1 MKAERILN
9 ALGQVEDKY
18 VKEAEPAS
26 KAPKRPALRKWGS
39 IAACLLLVAAAC
51 FGLRSPD
58 GSTGVSAYAYGAEEE
73 ITAAG
78 VITSTG
84 TISNSGEM
92 TGHPLMFFL
101 TGEDIESVRF
111 SCKNQQLNFVDWTE
125 KRDEFGTAQNFTVP
139 YGENAEEYYFLTI
152 DWVPNATIRALTDR
166 ADSTIATLPTELRE
180 DVIVM
185 EITFLSGKTETK
197 AIHITLQEDGSF
209 FAAFDDYSPTAEDE
223 FVLREDAETV
233 PKDILYGKTEMTI
246 TFLDEENNE
255 VAAEALWYNMAQVA
269 QISVKWSGATPDT
282 VQAYYTPSG
291 TETIDQ
297 IELLCTK
304 AVWGDQSE
312 VVFSAEELGFA
323 ERNSV
328 HGHLQIDLGFG
339 KTKTSSKLYNVFYDL
354 TA

>member
-9 ALGQVEDKY
+9 VLGQVEDKY
-18 VKEAEPAS
+18 VKEAEPAP

-39 IAACLLLVAAAC
+39 IAACLILVAAAC

-78 VITSTG
+78 AITSTG
-84 TISNSGEM
+84 TISDSGEM

-209 FAAFDDYSPTAEDE
+209 FAAFDDYSLTAEDE

-233 PKDILYGKTEMTI
+233 SKDILYGKTEMTI

-255 VAAEALWYNMAQVA
+255 VAAEALWYNMAQVDR
-269 QISVKWSGATPDT
+269 ISVKWSGATPDT
-282 VQAYYTPSG
+282 VQVSYTPSG
-291 TETIDQ
+291 TETIDW

-312 VVFSAEELGFA
+312 IVFSVEELSFA
-323 ERNSV
+323 EMNSV

-339 KTKTSSKLYNVFYDL
+339 KTKTSSELYHVFYDL
-354 TA
+354 AA